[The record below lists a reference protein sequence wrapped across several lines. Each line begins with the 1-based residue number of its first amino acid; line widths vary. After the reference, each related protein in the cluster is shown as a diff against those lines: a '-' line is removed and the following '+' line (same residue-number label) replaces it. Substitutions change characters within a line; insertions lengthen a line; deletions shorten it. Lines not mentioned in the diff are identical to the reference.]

1 MGGKA
6 LLRYGIE
13 TVRLPTAAMEPLGRA
28 AAKAVDGRLVPWIAE
43 KADHG
48 DADIVVAS
56 SKVGQFGDEAL
67 CHAVGAATNY
77 PSFHKRPDVR
87 DPVMAIA
94 LDTPDGWFQVDIITA
109 ADRLVD
115 FSWRFLSWGDFGTLA
130 GQVARQMGLLLG
142 SEGLRLPVRVPNAP
156 RSHVLLTDNFDDALL
171 FLGFDPL
178 PHRSGF
184 ESEAAMISYVASSRY
199 FDPAIFQSER
209 MSSDSRRRAR
219 RRPTRPRISKAI
231 TELSANYVWPAKR
244 EPSEQAPF
252 IEAALSRFAAHESYA
267 ELKAKLTQM
276 TVRPATAFS
285 GDVVSQISGVEPIH
299 VMHLVNIIR
308 HSFPNQEAFQIWK
321 ASATFTEVEERVLAS
336 LDAFNKAFENGA
348 FQRC

>member
-13 TVRLPTAAMEPLGRA
+13 TVRLPTDAMEPIGRM

-56 SKVGQFGDEAL
+56 SMVHQLGDEAL
-67 CHAVGAATNY
+67 CDAVSRATNF
-77 PSFHKRPDVR
+77 PSFYKRPDVR

-94 LDTPDGWFQVDIITA
+94 LNTPHGWFQVDLITA
-109 ADRLVD
+109 PDRLVD

-156 RSHVLLTDNFDDALL
+156 RSHVLLTHDFDAALE
-171 FLGFDPL
+171 FLGFNPSL
-178 PHRSGF
+178 HAAGF

-219 RRPTRPRISKAI
+219 RRPTRPRISATI
-231 TELSANYVWPAKR
+231 AALSANYVWPATR
-244 EPSEQAPF
+244 EPTEQAPF
-252 IEAALSRFAAHESYA
+252 IEAALSRFAAHDSYR
-267 ELKAKLTQM
+267 ELGL
-276 TVRPATAFS
+276 
-285 GDVVSQISGVEPIH
+285 
-299 VMHLVNIIR
+299 
-308 HSFPNQEAFQIWK
+308 
-321 ASATFTEVEERVLAS
+321 S
-336 LDAFNKAFENGA
+336 LQPQGGQA
-348 FQRC
+348 